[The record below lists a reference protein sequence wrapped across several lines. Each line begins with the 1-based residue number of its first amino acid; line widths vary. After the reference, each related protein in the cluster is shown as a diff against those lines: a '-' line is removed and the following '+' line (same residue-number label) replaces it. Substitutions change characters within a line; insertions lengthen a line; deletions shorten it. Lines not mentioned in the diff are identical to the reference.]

1 MVQNHCGRSI
11 EPDGREPTRPPE
23 AIRTPYPSPFPL
35 LPSPFPLPPSPHAV
49 KTYTQPRYF
58 YERSPDID
66 AAPSQK
72 PVIVVGAGPVGL
84 ALAIDLGGR
93 GVPVVV
99 LDEDDTVSV
108 GSRAIC
114 YAKRSLEI
122 LDRLG
127 CAEAI
132 CTKGVGWN
140 VGKVFHRDDLVYQF
154 ELVHERG
161 HHRPGMVNLQQYHLE
176 ETLVRRAVETPGVEI
191 RWKHEVTGVRPG
203 RDRVD
208 VTVETPEG
216 GYTMPCSWLVACDG
230 ARSPVRHLLGLE
242 IEGQMFRDR
251 FLIAD
256 IHMQSAFPPERWFWF
271 DPPFHPG
278 QSVLLHRQAD
288 DVWRVDFQLG
298 WDADPEVEKQPERI
312 LPRLRAMLGPDTRFD
327 IEWASVY
334 TFQCRRMQ
342 RFRHGRVLFAGDAA
356 HVVSPFGAR
365 GANSGFQDADNLAW
379 KLALVI
385 DGKAPG
391 ALLDSYDLER
401 TRAAD
406 ENLAA
411 STRSTDFITPKS
423 AISRPFR
430 DAVLELAKRH
440 PFARRLVNSGR
451 LSTPAVLA
459 GSPLNTP
466 DRDGDFPSGP
476 GAMVPGAPAADAPV
490 HGPAGEWL
498 LRHLERGFTLLA
510 FGPLPSDAVG
520 ELARG
525 AVPVNVVQVDVPAVQ
540 GAVAI
545 RDVEGLVATRYAALP
560 GTCYLLR
567 PDQHVCAR
575 WRSFDVDAV
584 RAALTR
590 ATANA

>member
-1 MVQNHCGRSI
+1 M
-11 EPDGREPTRPPE
+11 
-23 AIRTPYPSPFPL
+23 
-35 LPSPFPLPPSPHAV
+35 
-49 KTYTQPRYF
+49 KTYANPRFPYV
-58 YERSPDID
+58 RVADQD
-66 AAPSQK
+66 AAPAVR
-72 PVIVVGAGPVGL
+72 PVVVVGAGPVGL
-84 ALAIDLGGR
+84 ALAIDLATR

-99 LDEDDTVSV
+99 LDDDDTVSV

-127 CAEAI
+127 CAEPIVA
-132 CTKGVGWN
+132 KGVGWN
-140 VGKVFHRDDLVYQF
+140 TGKVFHRDDLVYQF
-154 ELVHERG
+154 DLVHERG

-176 ETLVRRAVETPGVEI
+176 EALVARAHAAPGVEV
-191 RWKHEVTGVRPG
+191 RWRNKVTGVRPG

-208 VTVETPEG
+208 VTVETPDG
-216 GYTMPCSWLVACDG
+216 PYTMSCEWLVACDG

-242 IEGQMFRDR
+242 SEGQLFRDR

-256 IHMQSAFPPERWFWF
+256 IHMQSDFPPERWFWF

-298 WDADPEVEKQPERI
+298 WDADPDLEKKPERI
-312 LPRLRAMLGPDTRFD
+312 LPRLAAMLGPDARYE

-334 TFQCRRMQ
+334 TFQCRRMK
-342 RFRHGRVLFAGDAA
+342 RFRHARVLFAGDAA

-385 DGKAPG
+385 EGKAPD
-391 ALLDSYDLER
+391 ALVESYDHER

-423 AISRPFR
+423 AASRTFR
-430 DAVLELAKRH
+430 DAVLQLAKRH
-440 PFARRLVNSGR
+440 PFARSLVNSGR

-459 GSPLNTP
+459 DSPLNTP
-466 DRDGDFPSGP
+466 DRDDDFPRGA

-490 HGPAGEWL
+490 RGPEGDWL

-510 FGPLPSDAVG
+510 FGPLPGG
-520 ELARG
+520 EVEALARG
-525 AVPVNVVQVDVPAVQ
+525 AVPVHVVQVDAPAAP
-540 GAVAI
+540 GAVAVK
-545 RDVEGLVATRYAALP
+545 DTEGLVASRYAATP
-560 GTCYLLR
+560 GTCYLFR

-575 WRSFDVDAV
+575 WRAFDLPAV
-584 RAALTR
+584 QGALRR
-590 ATANA
+590 ATARA